1 MSAPETTTTDTQSDA
16 VPSDTLAGMLTP
28 SEVTGDFAGLSTAP
42 IYEIALAILGVAVL
56 LTAIRLLRGPT
67 LPDRVVAVDQLGFFA
82 VGAIAL
88 YAVLTAKPVLLS
100 VGIVMALIL
109 FLGTAAFAMFIERR
123 ARP

>member
-1 MSAPETTTTDTQSDA
+1 MSAPETVLPEPAAPGA
-16 VPSDTLAGMLTP
+16 VESFAAALTP
-28 SEVTGDFAGLSTAP
+28 PEVTGDFAGLSTAP
-42 IYEIALAILGVAVL
+42 VYELALAIVGVAVL
-56 LTAIRLLRGPT
+56 LTSIRLLRGPT

>member
-1 MSAPETTTTDTQSDA
+1 M
-16 VPSDTLAGMLTP
+16 
-28 SEVTGDFAGLSTAP
+28 TGDFAGLSTAP
-42 IYEIALAILGVAVL
+42 IYEIARASLGLATL
-56 LTAIRLLRGPT
+56 LTASRLLRGPT

>member
-1 MSAPETTTTDTQSDA
+1 MTLDAPETVARDPGA
-16 VPSDTLAGMLTP
+16 VVEAVSPLVGA
-28 SEVTGDFAGLSTAP
+28 EAFAGLATATV
-42 IYEIALAILGVAVL
+42 YQVALGIVGVAIL
-56 LTAIRLLRGPT
+56 LTCVRLLRGPT

-88 YAVLTAKPVLLS
+88 YAVLTGQPVLLS

-109 FLGTAAFAMFIERR
+109 FLGTTAFAMFIERR